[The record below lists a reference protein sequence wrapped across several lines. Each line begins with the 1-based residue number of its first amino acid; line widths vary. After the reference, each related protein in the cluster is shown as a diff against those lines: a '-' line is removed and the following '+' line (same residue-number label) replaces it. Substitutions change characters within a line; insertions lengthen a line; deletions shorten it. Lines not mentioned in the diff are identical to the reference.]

1 MRAQQKDKQQTEK
14 LRPRGSAQPAGRA
27 RLIAV
32 RGAEPQPGSGLGH
45 SLRSLPRAPGTEHPI
60 PVQSHVSGDLSGL
73 YKAQST
79 ILNSA
84 CKMN

>member
-45 SLRSLPRAPGTEHPI
+45 SL
-60 PVQSHVSGDLSGL
+60 QSHVSGDLSGL